1 MTETTNLF
9 PDSAEPATADNA
21 ASLSGAGGPRRA
33 AGDPESSAEQTG
45 AVRSWPGSQ
54 AADGPR
60 GAGDGGASAGK
71 RLTSMLLPELQ
82 RLAQSLGMT
91 GTGRM
96 RKGQL
101 IAAIEERQHGGGIG
115 RRGSRLVSAGPGGAR
130 QCLLGRRSRQCLL
143 GRRSRAGPL
152 LRRRRQARDRDSTAK
167 PTETQSSGTRLREPA
182 LTAPLSGTPWNQTDQ
197 GSSAWS
203 ARTPG
208 EPAQVRRAR
217 VR

>member
-9 PDSAEPATADNA
+9 PDSAEPATAQNA
-21 ASLSGAGGPRRA
+21 AELSGAGGPRLA
-33 AGDPESSAEQTG
+33 AGDSGSSAEQTG

-60 GAGDGGASAGK
+60 GAGDGK

-101 IAAIEERQHGGGIG
+101 IAAIEERQHGGGTA
-115 RRGSRLVSAGPGGAR
+115 RSGSSLVPAVSAGSAEPTVSA
-130 QCLLGRRSRQCLL
+130 GRRSRQCRL
-143 GRRSRAGPL
+143 GRSR
-152 LRRRRQARDRDSTAK
+152 
-167 PTETQSSGTRLREPA
+167 
-182 LTAPLSGTPWNQTDQ
+182 
-197 GSSAWS
+197 
-203 ARTPG
+203 
-208 EPAQVRRAR
+208 
-217 VR
+217 

>member
-115 RRGSRLVSAGPGGAR
+115 RRGSRLVSAGPGGAEQCLLGRRSRQCLLGRRSR

-197 GSSAWS
+197 GSSA
-203 ARTPG
+203 
-208 EPAQVRRAR
+208 
-217 VR
+217 